1 MAIVWR
7 RMRQWSWAIGSAI
20 GVLVS
25 VLVLMV
31 RGMGWL
37 QPLDLDL
44 YDLMVRWEARQGP
57 ADSRLT
63 IISINEEDI
72 HRQGRWPVSDA
83 VLGEVVATLKSHG
96 ARAIGVD
103 IYRDIEV
110 PPGRAELDD
119 VLKTSSNVIVVS
131 KLGGSGIP
139 AIQAPPVLAGTQQVS
154 FNDVLLDPDGIVR
167 RGLLF
172 QDEGD
177 QVAYG
182 FALRV
187 ALLYLEHEGI
197 RPQPDADDPQRLR
210 LGTVTLSPFEANDG
224 GYVGADAKGYQVLL
238 DYRGGGFRTFSLTQL
253 LAGQVPSDAIQDKI
267 VLIGVSAESVPDW
280 FHTPLSSALS
290 PGEFLTGVTL
300 HGHLV
305 SQLLRAG
312 LQGHQGKRSWPEQAE
327 GGGIILAS
335 LLGGVVGM
343 IIRSPWRYGVWVA
356 GGIVALL
363 GGAVGLYRAGWWI
376 PAVPPVIA
384 WVSSTSLATASVLKR
399 EKNERM
405 MLMRLFEQHVSPQV
419 ADSIWKEREQFL
431 EGGRPR
437 PQKMIVTVLFSD
449 FKGYTAAAE
458 QLDPHDLLE
467 WINSYIEA
475 MALVITV
482 HGGVVDDYAGD
493 GIKANFGVP
502 LLDQTPDAV
511 ARQALAAVRCAL
523 MMQDELQ
530 RLNTEWHARG
540 RDPVGMR
547 VGICTGPVVAGT
559 IGSAQRLKYTT
570 VGDTVNVA
578 ARLEGLDRDNIPFET
593 PANFC
598 RILIDGATR
607 NRVEGNIQVESV
619 GQVTVKG
626 KREPIEVYRVVGSPH
641 LPRGDDERQM
651 SGDA

>member
-7 RMRQWSWAIGSAI
+7 QMRQWPWAIGSGI

-25 VLVLMV
+25 VLVLTA
-31 RGMGWL
+31 RGVGWL

-44 YDLMVRWEARQGP
+44 YDLLVQWEARQAP
-57 ADSRLT
+57 MDSRLT
-63 IISINEEDI
+63 IISISEEDI
-72 HRQGRWPVSDA
+72 HRQGRWPISDA
-83 VLGEVVATLKSHG
+83 MLSEMLGSLKTHG

-110 PPGRAELDD
+110 PPGRAALDD
-119 VLKTSSNVIVVS
+119 ILRTSSNVIVVT
-131 KLGGSGIP
+131 KLGGAGVP
-139 AIQAPPVLAGTQQVS
+139 AIPAPPVLAGTPQVS
-154 FNDVLLDPDGIVR
+154 FNDVLVDPDGIVR

-177 QVAYG
+177 QVAFG

-210 LGTVTLSPFEANDG
+210 LGTVTLSPLESDDG
-224 GYVGADAKGYQVLL
+224 GYVGADANGYQVLL
-238 DYRGGGFRTFSLTQL
+238 DYRGGSGGFRTFSLTQL
-253 LAGQVPSDAIQDKI
+253 LAGQVPADAIQDKI
-267 VLIGVSAESVPDW
+267 VLIGVGAQSVPDW
-280 FHTPLSSALS
+280 FHTPLSSVLS

-305 SQLLRAG
+305 SQLLRVG

-327 GGGIILAS
+327 GGVVVLTA
-335 LLGGVVGM
+335 LLGGVIGM
-343 IIRSPWRYGVWVA
+343 TIRSPWRYGAWVA
-356 GGIVALL
+356 GGTGVLL
-363 GGAVGLYRAGWWI
+363 GGAAGLYGAGWWI
-376 PAVPPVIA
+376 PAVPPVLA

-399 EKNERM
+399 EKHERM
-405 MLMRLFEQHVSPQV
+405 MLMRLFAQHVSPQV

-437 PQKMIVTVLFSD
+437 PQKMTVTVLFSD

-458 QLDPHDLLE
+458 LLDPHELLE

-475 MALVITV
+475 MARVVTV

-502 LLDQTPDAV
+502 LLDQTREAI

-523 MMQDELQ
+523 TMQDELQ
-530 RLNTEWHARG
+530 RLNAEWQARG
-540 RDPVGMR
+540 KDLVGMR
-547 VGICTGPVVAGT
+547 IGICTGVVVAGT

-578 ARLEGLDRDNIPFET
+578 ARLESLDRDNLPVGT
-593 PANFC
+593 SANPC
-598 RILIDGATR
+598 RILIDSATSSR
-607 NRVEGNIQVESV
+607 VNAEVRVEPV

-626 KREPIEVYRVVGSPH
+626 KREPFEAYRVVGRSP
-641 LPRGDDERQM
+641 
-651 SGDA
+651 SG